1 MTGDEKRSALVL
13 FAHGSR
19 DPSWAEPFRALQR
32 KVAEKRPGLTVE
44 LAFLE
49 IMKPSLPEIAEALA
63 ASHARITIAPLFMG
77 KGAHVR
83 RDLVQ
88 IIEELRKRHPE
99 SEIVVMTA
107 AGEAEPV
114 LDAISDWLAGAA

>member
-1 MTGDEKRSALVL
+1 M
-13 FAHGSR
+13 
-19 DPSWAEPFRALQR
+19 EPFRVLQR

-49 IMKPSLPEIAEALA
+49 IMKPSLPEIVEPLA
-63 ASHARITIAPLFMG
+63 ATHARITIAPLFMG

-88 IIEELRKRHPE
+88 IIEGLRQRHPG

>member
-1 MTGDEKRSALVL
+1 M
-13 FAHGSR
+13 
-19 DPSWAEPFRALQR
+19 LQR
-32 KVAEKRPGLTVE
+32 KVTQKRPELTVE

-49 IMKPSLPEIAEALA
+49 IMKPSLPEIVEPLA
-63 ASHARITIAPLFMG
+63 ATHARITIAPLFMG

-83 RDLVQ
+83 RDLMQ
-88 IIEELRKRHPE
+88 IVEGLRQRHPA

-114 LDAISDWLAGAA
+114 LDALTDWLAGAA